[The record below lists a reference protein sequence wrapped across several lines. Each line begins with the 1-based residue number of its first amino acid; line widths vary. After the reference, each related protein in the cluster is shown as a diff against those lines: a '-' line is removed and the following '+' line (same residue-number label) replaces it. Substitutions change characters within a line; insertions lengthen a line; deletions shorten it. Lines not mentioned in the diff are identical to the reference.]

1 MVKDIDTTEPTRKKT
16 STKKD
21 KVLPKSLK
29 NYSYNSYF
37 ITEYFYIY
45 SLFFFFQDLQLIR
58 YANK

>member
-37 ITEYFYIY
+37 ITEYSTIFKHVLAL
-45 SLFFFFQDLQLIR
+45 SLYGER
-58 YANK
+58 

>member
-45 SLFFFFQDLQLIR
+45 SLFFFFKI
-58 YANK
+58 YN